1 MTRRSGVGKGL
12 GEKSTDDG
20 PLPTEKVTV
29 EIISKTGSKPKGPHM
44 DMDIK
49 QEDEAGPS
57 KLNSEFCINKLLTA
71 VGGATVMPL
80 VPKYAFLQMTVTIL
94 SHLHCLVQS
103 LKHFLQWQ
111 SEAWQLWLHMAGSSC
126 TVWSN
131 LRHTGRIY
139 YFRRYTL
146 KGPQDIIQRASGS
159 FFLIRT

>member
-1 MTRRSGVGKGL
+1 MIGLSIDSDFLSWPLRLNLKPIRMTRRSGVGKGL

-29 EIISKTGSKPKGPHM
+29 EIISKTGSKPKGPHL
-44 DMDIK
+44 DTDIK

-103 LKHFLQWQ
+103 LKHFSAL
-111 SEAWQLWLHMAGSSC
+111 A
-126 TVWSN
+126 V
-131 LRHTGRIY
+131 
-139 YFRRYTL
+139 
-146 KGPQDIIQRASGS
+146 
-159 FFLIRT
+159 

>member
-1 MTRRSGVGKGL
+1 MTGLSIDSDFLSWPLRLNLKPIRMTRRSGVGKGL

-80 VPKYAFLQMTVTIL
+80 VAKYAFLQMTVNIL

-103 LKHFLQWQ
+103 LKHF
-111 SEAWQLWLHMAGSSC
+111 SAVA
-126 TVWSN
+126 V
-131 LRHTGRIY
+131 
-139 YFRRYTL
+139 
-146 KGPQDIIQRASGS
+146 
-159 FFLIRT
+159 

>member
-29 EIISKTGSKPKGPHM
+29 EIISKTGSKPKGPHL

-71 VGGATVMPL
+71 VGSATDRS
-80 VPKYAFLQMTVTIL
+80 AIRSQI
-94 SHLHCLVQS
+94 CLPI
-103 LKHFLQWQ
+103 
-111 SEAWQLWLHMAGSSC
+111 C
-126 TVWSN
+126 IIWSN
-131 LRHTGRIY
+131 L
-139 YFRRYTL
+139 
-146 KGPQDIIQRASGS
+146 
-159 FFLIRT
+159 

>member
-1 MTRRSGVGKGL
+1 MKRSNQKVTGLSIDSDFLSWPLRLNLKPIRMTRRSGVGKGL

-29 EIISKTGSKPKGPHM
+29 EIISKTGSKPKAKGPHL

-80 VPKYAFLQMTVTIL
+80 VAKYAFLQMTVNIL

-103 LKHFLQWQ
+103 LKHF
-111 SEAWQLWLHMAGSSC
+111 SAVA
-126 TVWSN
+126 V
-131 LRHTGRIY
+131 
-139 YFRRYTL
+139 
-146 KGPQDIIQRASGS
+146 
-159 FFLIRT
+159 

>member
-1 MTRRSGVGKGL
+1 MDSLSIDSDFLSWPLRLNLKPIRMTRRSGVGKGL

-103 LKHFLQWQ
+103 LKHF
-111 SEAWQLWLHMAGSSC
+111 SAV
-126 TVWSN
+126 TV
-131 LRHTGRIY
+131 
-139 YFRRYTL
+139 
-146 KGPQDIIQRASGS
+146 
-159 FFLIRT
+159 

>member
-1 MTRRSGVGKGL
+1 MDSLSIDSDFLSWPLRLNLKPIRMTRRSGVGKGL

-80 VPKYAFLQMTVTIL
+80 VAKYAFLQMTVTIL

-103 LKHFLQWQ
+103 LKHF
-111 SEAWQLWLHMAGSSC
+111 SAVA
-126 TVWSN
+126 V
-131 LRHTGRIY
+131 
-139 YFRRYTL
+139 
-146 KGPQDIIQRASGS
+146 
-159 FFLIRT
+159 

>member
-1 MTRRSGVGKGL
+1 MTGLSIDSDFLSWPLRLNLKPIRMTRRSGVGKGL

-29 EIISKTGSKPKGPHM
+29 EIISKAGSKPKGPHL

-80 VPKYAFLQMTVTIL
+80 VAKYAFLQMTVTIL

-103 LKHFLQWQ
+103 LKHF
-111 SEAWQLWLHMAGSSC
+111 SAVA
-126 TVWSN
+126 V
-131 LRHTGRIY
+131 
-139 YFRRYTL
+139 
-146 KGPQDIIQRASGS
+146 
-159 FFLIRT
+159 

>member
-29 EIISKTGSKPKGPHM
+29 EIISKTGSKPKAKGPHL

-71 VGGATVMPL
+71 VDGSATVVPL
-80 VPKYAFLQMTVTIL
+80 VAKYAFLQMTVTIL

-103 LKHFLQWQ
+103 LKHF
-111 SEAWQLWLHMAGSSC
+111 SAVA
-126 TVWSN
+126 V
-131 LRHTGRIY
+131 
-139 YFRRYTL
+139 
-146 KGPQDIIQRASGS
+146 
-159 FFLIRT
+159 